1 MQGLVNQKN
10 PYLQLSDIESV
21 EGLSPEF
28 ISWLESQSPKESPQQ
43 LPLNEGA
50 EPARKTRRR
59 RGTHSTAC
67 LCPEPSWYRP
77 DNFKKLPGQLG
88 HAYNRLV
95 RRDRKTGALSLR
107 MRISRH
113 PYFVQLREQAGRKR
127 DFRPEREKL
136 LDAIVPLLVSTVDRA
151 THIDTINL
159 SKMAWQLSEKDS
171 EGNVIRKVTVPRVC
185 RLLQHMMEFGLLAL
199 PEGVTW
205 DPFNRKWFPKHVVLT
220 ERLWKMIGVD
230 LDKLYAEQA
239 EQVAAEAAGWITR
252 DEHGQAEEISVKAAR
267 RRWYEKMMHATLVR
281 RREAALKGKRE
292 KKLKA
297 LAEQPYDDRAYAMSV
312 HLIRTLPKDEL
323 HALSPEQFTQR
334 VRSHLYQLD
343 LGLERESGPPDYH

>member
-1 MQGLVNQKN
+1 MNQKN

-127 DFRPEREKL
+127 DFRPERENL
-136 LDAIVPLLVSTVDRA
+136 LDAIVPLMVSTVDRA

-185 RLLQHMMEFGLLAL
+185 RLLQHMMEYGLLAL

-220 ERLWKMIGVD
+220 ERLWKIIGVD

-239 EQVAAEAAGWITR
+239 EQVA
-252 DEHGQAEEISVKAAR
+252 
-267 RRWYEKMMHATLVR
+267 
-281 RREAALKGKRE
+281 LKRQDG
-292 KKLKA
+292 
-297 LAEQPYDDRAYAMSV
+297 
-312 HLIRTLPKDEL
+312 
-323 HALSPEQFTQR
+323 
-334 VRSHLYQLD
+334 
-343 LGLERESGPPDYH
+343 

>member
-28 ISWLESQSPKESPQQ
+28 ISWLESQSPKESPLQ
-43 LPLNEGA
+43 LLLDEGTK
-50 EPARKTRRR
+50 PVRKTRRR

-171 EGNVIRKVTVPRVC
+171 EGNV
-185 RLLQHMMEFGLLAL
+185 
-199 PEGVTW
+199 
-205 DPFNRKWFPKHVVLT
+205 
-220 ERLWKMIGVD
+220 
-230 LDKLYAEQA
+230 
-239 EQVAAEAAGWITR
+239 
-252 DEHGQAEEISVKAAR
+252 
-267 RRWYEKMMHATLVR
+267 
-281 RREAALKGKRE
+281 
-292 KKLKA
+292 
-297 LAEQPYDDRAYAMSV
+297 
-312 HLIRTLPKDEL
+312 
-323 HALSPEQFTQR
+323 
-334 VRSHLYQLD
+334 
-343 LGLERESGPPDYH
+343 